1 MPSADARNTLHV
13 QQEVRR
19 GKGHTKLPSDLHGRN
34 GVHFLII
41 APTLK
46 SQIRGEKGRRV
57 IRRKPWPAHVVSR
70 PQHLAAADPG
80 ETP

>member
-41 APTLK
+41 APTVK
-46 SQIRGEKGRRV
+46 SQISGDKRQGVFCRNLR
-57 IRRKPWPAHVVSR
+57 
-70 PQHLAAADPG
+70 AADVY
-80 ETP
+80 E